1 MGVLLQ
7 FVGDWGH
14 ALAAVLFAALGIFV
28 LRLRDGAAEPRLLA
42 LALLLTSCWSLYV
55 SFGGVSTP
63 LSGFGENIRNAAWLL
78 LLFVMVRRAV
88 MTQAGSMVAIG
99 SVYAAVAGLIL
110 LQSFTD
116 LIWRQ
121 LPVESELHR
130 TLVDVS
136 LILHMLTAIGGLMLL
151 HHLHSH
157 LPPSGRGRVM
167 LLLGAL
173 AAMWTYDF
181 ALYVTGYFAIERANE
196 LYALRGPVMA
206 LLAPVIALG
215 LRKDMAG
222 RLQLSRTLTF
232 QSLSLVALALYV
244 VVLTAAAVL
253 IELVAGPYA
262 RVIEIGCV
270 FFMAVSALVL
280 LPSPRLRALW
290 KVQVA
295 KHFFQHRY
303 DYRIEWMR
311 FGDTI
316 GRAGGQAGDD
326 AMPLGERVAKAVADI
341 TDSPAAILMLR
352 AEDGALAFETH
363 WNWQG
368 GLPGAAVVSAPLAAL
383 IEQSGWIIDIDR
395 PPAGVEDVSAPLW
408 MQEVGQA
415 WALVPLIH
423 FGRLIGAIL
432 LARPPLDRRLDWEDF
447 DMLRAAGRQAAS
459 YLSEA
464 QGQQAL
470 DDAQRFEEFN
480 RRFAFI
486 IHDVKNLVS
495 QLSLLSRN
503 AERHADNPDFR
514 ADMVLT
520 LKESVGKMNDMLA
533 RLSQHNKGR
542 AEEPRPMALRE
553 VADQVARARSR
564 QHAVLVE
571 GDAPPVLADPARVE
585 QILIHLLQNA
595 IDASA
600 PGSPVELRLSVD
612 EDGALLEVVDHGR
625 GMTAEFIRRDLFK
638 PFSSSKAGGFG
649 IGAFEARALA
659 MAMGGRIDVESKPG
673 AGSRFMLRLP
683 LAPGEL
689 PSSGTLLGGKAA

>member
-1 MGVLLQ
+1 MSMLLQ
-7 FVGDWGH
+7 FIGDWGH
-14 ALAAVLFAALGIFV
+14 ALAAVLFAALGIFI
-28 LRLRDGAAEPRLLA
+28 LRRRDEAAEQRLLA
-42 LALLLTSCWSLYV
+42 AALLLTSCWSLYV
-55 SFGGVSTP
+55 SFGGVDKP
-63 LSGFGENIRNAAWLL
+63 LTGIGENIRNAAWLL
-78 LLFVMVRRAV
+78 LLFAMLRRGGVARG
-88 MTQAGSMVAIG
+88 GSLIAIG

-110 LQSFTD
+110 LQTFTD

-121 LPVESELHR
+121 LPSGSELHR
-130 TLVDVS
+130 ALIHVS
-136 LILHMLTAIGGLMLL
+136 LVLHMMTAIGSLMLV
-151 HHLHSH
+151 HHLYISW
-157 LPPSGRGRVM
+157 PTRERGRVA

-173 AAMWTYDF
+173 AAMWTYDLNLYAIGTF
-181 ALYVTGYFAIERANE
+181 AMHRANE
-196 LYALRGPVMA
+196 LYALRGPMMA
-206 LLAPVIALG
+206 LLAPVIAIG
-215 LRKDMAG
+215 MRNDMAG
-222 RLQLSRTLTF
+222 RLQLSRALTL
-232 QSLSLVALALYV
+232 QSLSLAAVALYV
-244 VVLTAAAVL
+244 VVLAAAAVL
-253 IELVAGPYA
+253 VELVAGPYA
-262 RVIEIGCV
+262 RVVEIGCV

-280 LPSPRLRALW
+280 LPSRRMRAFW

-303 DYRIEWMR
+303 DYRTEWMR

-316 GRAGGQAGDD
+316 GRAGDNGL
-326 AMPLGERVAKAVADI
+326 PLGERVAKAVADI
-341 TDSPAAILMLR
+341 TDSPAALLMLR
-352 AEDGALAFETH
+352 AEDGALSFETH
-363 WNWQG
+363 WNWAG
-368 GLPGAAVVSAPLAAL
+368 DLPDGAVVPAPLAAL

-395 PPAGVEDVSAPLW
+395 PPTGAGEVSAPGW
-408 MQEVGQA
+408 MSLDRRA

-432 LARPPLDRRLDWEDF
+432 LARPPIDRRLDWEDF

-495 QLSLLSRN
+495 QLSLLARN

-542 AEEPRPMALRE
+542 AEEPRPLALRD
-553 VADQVARARSR
+553 VLQQVARTRAR
-564 QHAVLVE
+564 QHEIRLT
-571 GDAPPVLADPARVE
+571 GDAPLVLADPARVE
-585 QILIHLLQNA
+585 QIVIHLLQNA

-600 PGSPVELRLSVD
+600 SDSPVELGLSA
-612 EDGALLEVVDHGR
+612 DGHGVLLEVIDHGR
-625 GMTAEFIRRDLFK
+625 GMTAEFIRRELFK

-659 MAMGGRIDVESKPG
+659 QAMGGRIDVESKPG
-673 AGSRFMLRLP
+673 AGSRFTLRLP
-683 LAPGEL
+683 LAPGDFK
-689 PSSGTLLGGKAA
+689 GKAA

>member
-1 MGVLLQ
+1 MNAALQ

-14 ALAAVLFAALGIFV
+14 ALAAILFAALGIFI
-28 LRLRDGAAEPRLLA
+28 LRRRDEAPEQRLLA
-42 LALLLTSCWSLYV
+42 AALLLTSCWSLYV
-55 SFGGVSTP
+55 SFGGVGQSLT
-63 LSGFGENIRNAAWLL
+63 GIGENIRNAAWLL
-78 LLFVMVRRAV
+78 LLFVMLRRGPGAR
-88 MTQAGSMVAIG
+88 AGSMVAIG

-110 LQSFTD
+110 LQTFTD

-121 LPVESELHR
+121 LPVMSEMHR
-130 TLVDVS
+130 SLVHVS
-136 LILHMLTAIGGLMLL
+136 LILHMMTAIGGLMLV
-151 HHLHSH
+151 HHLYIGW
-157 LPPSGRGRVM
+157 PARERGKVA

-173 AAMWTYDF
+173 AAMWTYDLN
-181 ALYVTGYFAIERANE
+181 LYAIGYFALDRAHI
-196 LYALRGPVMA
+196 LYALRGPMIA
-206 LLAPVIALG
+206 LLAPVIGAG
-215 LRKDMAG
+215 MRNDMAG
-222 RLQLSRTLTF
+222 RLQLSRALTF
-232 QSLSLVALALYV
+232 QSLSLAAAALYV
-244 VVLTAAAVL
+244 VVLAAGSVL
-253 IELVAGPYA
+253 LELVAGPYA
-262 RVIEIGCV
+262 RLIEIGCV

-280 LPSPRLRALW
+280 LPSPRLRAFW

-303 DYRIEWMR
+303 DYRTEWMR

-316 GRAGGQAGDD
+316 GQAWGNRGDN
-326 AMPLGERVAKAVADI
+326 ALPLGERVAKAVADI
-341 TDSPAAILMLR
+341 TDSPAAILLLR
-352 AEDGALAFETH
+352 TEDGALAFETH
-363 WNWQG
+363 WNWSG
-368 GLPGAAVVSAPLAAL
+368 ELPVGAVIPAPLAAL

-395 PPAGVEDVSAPLW
+395 PPSGAGEITAPGW
-408 MQEVGQA
+408 MSVDRRA
-415 WALVPLIH
+415 WSLVPLIH
-423 FGRLIGAIL
+423 FGRLIGTIL
-432 LARPPLDRRLDWEDF
+432 LARPPIDRRLDWEDF

-495 QLSLLSRN
+495 QLSLLARN

-542 AEEPRPMALRE
+542 AEEPRPMALRD
-553 VADQVARARSR
+553 VAEQVVRTRAR
-564 QHAVLVE
+564 QHAIRLT
-571 GDAPPVLADPARVE
+571 GDAPPALADPARVE
-585 QILIHLLQNA
+585 QIMIHLLQNA

-600 PGSPVELRLSVD
+600 PDSPVDIRLSAD
-612 EDGALLEVVDHGR
+612 EGCALLEVIDQGR

-638 PFSSSKAGGFG
+638 PFSSSKTGGFG

-659 MAMGGRIDVESKPG
+659 QAMDGRIEVESKPG
-673 AGSRFMLRLP
+673 VGSRFTLRLP
-683 LAPGEL
+683 LAQGNLSE
-689 PSSGTLLGGKAA
+689 GKAA

>member
-1 MGVLLQ
+1 MSALLQ

-28 LRLRDGAAEPRLLA
+28 LRRREEAAERRLLA
-42 LALLLTSCWSLYV
+42 AALLLTSCWSLYV
-55 SFGGVSTP
+55 SFGGVDKP
-63 LSGFGENIRNAAWLL
+63 LTGIGENIRNAAWLL
-78 LLFVMVRRAV
+78 LLFAMLRRTGAARGESLVAV
-88 MTQAGSMVAIG
+88 G
-99 SVYAAVAGLIL
+99 SVYAAVAGIIL
-110 LQSFTD
+110 LQTFTD

-121 LPVESELHR
+121 LSPLSDMHR
-130 TLVDVS
+130 ALVHVS
-136 LILHMLTAIGGLMLL
+136 LVLHMMTAIGSVMLV
-151 HHLHSH
+151 HHLYISW
-157 LPPSGRGRVM
+157 PSPQRGRVA

-181 ALYVTGYFAIERANE
+181 TLYAIASVTMDRAHE
-196 LYALRGPVMA
+196 LYALRGPMMA
-206 LLAPVIALG
+206 LLAPVIAAG
-215 LRKDMAG
+215 MRNDVAG
-222 RLQLSRTLTF
+222 RVQLSRALTLR
-232 QSLSLVALALYV
+232 SLSLAAVALYV
-244 VVLTAAAVL
+244 VALAAAAVVV
-253 IELVAGPYA
+253 ELVAGPYA
-262 RVIEIGCV
+262 RVVEIGGV

-280 LPSPRLRALW
+280 LPSRRMRAFW

-303 DYRIEWMR
+303 DYRTEWMR

-316 GRAGGQAGDD
+316 GRPGDN
-326 AMPLGERVAKAVADI
+326 ALPLGERVAKAVADI
-341 TDSPAAILMLR
+341 TESPAAVLMLR
-352 AEDGALAFETH
+352 AEDGALAFEAR
-363 WNWQG
+363 WNW
-368 GLPGAAVVSAPLAAL
+368 PGDMLDGAVVPAPLAAL

-395 PPAGVEDVSAPLW
+395 PPGGAGEVSAPGW
-408 MQEVGQA
+408 MTVDRRA

-432 LARPPLDRRLDWEDF
+432 LARPPIDRRLDWEDF

-470 DDAQRFEEFN
+470 DDAQRFDEFN

-495 QLSLLSRN
+495 QLSLLARN

-542 AEEPRPMALRE
+542 AEEPRPMSLRDVVE
-553 VADQVARARSR
+553 QVARSRSR
-564 QHAVLVE
+564 QHAILVA
-571 GDAPPVLADPARVE
+571 GDPPPVLADPARVE
-585 QILIHLLQNA
+585 QIVIHLLQNA

-600 PGSPVELRLSVD
+600 PDRSVELCLSAD
-612 EDGALLEVVDHGR
+612 DGCALLDVIDQGR
-625 GMTAEFIRRDLFK
+625 GMTAEFIRRELFK

-659 MAMGGRIDVESKPG
+659 QAMGGRIDVESKPG
-673 AGSRFMLRLP
+673 VGSRFTLRLP
-683 LAPGEL
+683 LASGEEF
-689 PSSGTLLGGKAA
+689 GGKAA

>member
-1 MGVLLQ
+1 MSVLLQ

-14 ALAAVLFAALGIFV
+14 ALAAILFAALGIFI
-28 LRLRDGAAEPRLLA
+28 LRRRDEAPDQRLLA
-42 LALLLTSCWSLYV
+42 AALLLTSCWSLYV
-55 SFGGVSTP
+55 SFGGVERP
-63 LSGFGENIRNAAWLL
+63 LTGIGENIRNAAWLL
-78 LLFVMVRRAV
+78 LLFVMLRRGPAAR
-88 MTQAGSMVAIG
+88 AGSLVAIG
-99 SVYAAVAGLIL
+99 AVYAAVAGLVM
-110 LQSFTD
+110 LQTFTD

-121 LPVESELHR
+121 LPIMSELHR
-130 TLVDVS
+130 ALVHVS
-136 LILHMLTAIGGLMLL
+136 LILHMMTAIGSLMLV
-151 HHLHSH
+151 HHLYISW
-157 LPPSGRGRVM
+157 PTRERGRVA

-173 AAMWTYDF
+173 AAMWTYDLN
-181 ALYVTGYFAIERANE
+181 LYAIGYFAMERANI
-196 LYALRGPVMA
+196 LYALRGPMMA
-206 LLAPVIALG
+206 LLAPVIAAG
-215 LRKDMAG
+215 IRNDMVG
-222 RLQLSRTLTF
+222 RLQLSRSLTL
-232 QSLSLVALALYV
+232 QSLSLAAAALYV
-244 VVLTAAAVL
+244 VVLAAAAVL
-253 IELVAGPYA
+253 LELVAGPYA
-262 RVIEIGCV
+262 RLIEIGCV
-270 FFMAVSALVL
+270 FFMAVGALVL
-280 LPSPRLRALW
+280 LPSRRLRAFW

-303 DYRIEWMR
+303 DYRTEWMR

-316 GRAGGQAGDD
+316 GRPGDN
-326 AMPLGERVAKAVADI
+326 ALPLGERVAKAVADI

-363 WNWQG
+363 WNWSGEQPTG
-368 GLPGAAVVSAPLAAL
+368 AVVPAPLATL

-395 PPAGVEDVSAPLW
+395 PPSGAGEITAPGW
-408 MQEVGQA
+408 MSVDRRA
-415 WALVPLIH
+415 WSLVPLIH

-432 LARPPLDRRLDWEDF
+432 LARPPIDRRLDWEDF

-495 QLSLLSRN
+495 QLSLLARN

-542 AEEPRPMALRE
+542 AEEPRPMALRD
-553 VADQVARARSR
+553 VAEQVVRARSR
-564 QHAVLVE
+564 QHEIRLS
-571 GDAPPVLADPARVE
+571 GDAPLALADPARVE

-600 PGSPVELRLSVD
+600 PDSPVELRLSAD
-612 EDGALLEVVDHGR
+612 EGCALLEVIDRGR

-638 PFSSSKAGGFG
+638 PFSSSKTGGFG

-659 MAMGGRIDVESKPG
+659 QAMGGRIEVESKPG
-673 AGSRFMLRLP
+673 AGSRFTLHLP
-683 LAPGEL
+683 LAQEDL
-689 PSSGTLLGGKAA
+689 SRGKAA

>member
-1 MGVLLQ
+1 VSVLLQ

-14 ALAAVLFAALGIFV
+14 ALAAILFAALGIFI
-28 LRLRDGAAEPRLLA
+28 LRRRDEAPEQRLLA
-42 LALLLTSCWSLYV
+42 AALLLTSCWSLYV
-55 SFGGVSTP
+55 SFGGVERP
-63 LSGFGENIRNAAWLL
+63 LTGIGENIRNAAWLL
-78 LLFVMVRRAV
+78 LLFVMLRRGPAAR
-88 MTQAGSMVAIG
+88 AGSLVAIG
-99 SVYAAVAGLIL
+99 AVYSAVAGLVM
-110 LQSFTD
+110 LQTFTD

-121 LPVESELHR
+121 LPVMSELHR
-130 TLVDVS
+130 ALVHVS
-136 LILHMLTAIGGLMLL
+136 LILHMMTAIGSLMLV
-151 HHLHSH
+151 HHLYISW
-157 LPPSGRGRVM
+157 PTRERGRVA

-173 AAMWTYDF
+173 AAMWTYDLN
-181 ALYVTGYFAIERANE
+181 LYAIGYFAMERAHI
-196 LYALRGPVMA
+196 LYALRGPMMA
-206 LLAPVIALG
+206 LLAPVIAAG
-215 LRKDMAG
+215 IRNDMAG
-222 RLQLSRTLTF
+222 RLQLSRALTL
-232 QSLSLVALALYV
+232 QSLSLAAAALYV
-244 VVLTAAAVL
+244 VVLAAAAVL
-253 IELVAGPYA
+253 LELVAGPYA
-262 RVIEIGCV
+262 RLIEIGCV

-280 LPSPRLRALW
+280 LPSRRLRAFW

-303 DYRIEWMR
+303 DYRTEWMR

-316 GRAGGQAGDD
+316 GQPGDN
-326 AMPLGERVAKAVADI
+326 ALPLGERVAKAVADI

-363 WNWQG
+363 WNWSG
-368 GLPGAAVVSAPLAAL
+368 ELPTGAVVPAPLAAL

-395 PPAGVEDVSAPLW
+395 PPSGAGEITAPGW
-408 MQEVGQA
+408 MSVDRRA
-415 WALVPLIH
+415 WSLVPLIH

-432 LARPPLDRRLDWEDF
+432 LARPPIDRRLDWEDF

-495 QLSLLSRN
+495 QLSLLARN

-542 AEEPRPMALRE
+542 AEEPRPMALRD
-553 VADQVARARSR
+553 VAEQVVRARAR
-564 QHAVLVE
+564 QHEIRLS
-571 GDAPPVLADPARVE
+571 GDAPLARADPARVE

-595 IDASA
+595 IDASV
-600 PGSPVELRLSVD
+600 PDSPVELRLSAD
-612 EDGALLEVVDHGR
+612 EGCALLEVIDRGR

-638 PFSSSKAGGFG
+638 PFSSSKTGGFG
-649 IGAFEARALA
+649 IGAFEARSLA
-659 MAMGGRIDVESKPG
+659 QAMGGRIEVESKPG
-673 AGSRFMLRLP
+673 AGSRFTLHLP
-683 LAPGEL
+683 LAQEDL
-689 PSSGTLLGGKAA
+689 SRGKAA

>member
-1 MGVLLQ
+1 MSVLLQ

-14 ALAAVLFAALGIFV
+14 ALAAILFAALGIFI
-28 LRLRDGAAEPRLLA
+28 LRRRDEAPEQRLLA
-42 LALLLTSCWSLYV
+42 AALLLTSCWSLYV
-55 SFGGVSTP
+55 SFGGVERP
-63 LSGFGENIRNAAWLL
+63 LTGIGENIRNAAWLL
-78 LLFVMVRRAV
+78 LLFVMLRRGPAAR
-88 MTQAGSMVAIG
+88 AGSLVAIG
-99 SVYAAVAGLIL
+99 AVYSAVAGLVM
-110 LQSFTD
+110 LQTFTD

-121 LPVESELHR
+121 LPVMSELHR
-130 TLVDVS
+130 ALVHVS
-136 LILHMLTAIGGLMLL
+136 LILHMMTAIGSLMLV
-151 HHLHSH
+151 HHLYISW
-157 LPPSGRGRVM
+157 PTRERGRVA

-173 AAMWTYDF
+173 AAMWTYDLN
-181 ALYVTGYFAIERANE
+181 LYAIGYFAMERAHI
-196 LYALRGPVMA
+196 LYALRGPMMA
-206 LLAPVIALG
+206 LLAPVIAAG
-215 LRKDMAG
+215 IRNDMAG
-222 RLQLSRTLTF
+222 RLQLSRALTL
-232 QSLSLVALALYV
+232 QSLSLAAAALYV
-244 VVLTAAAVL
+244 VVLAAAAVL
-253 IELVAGPYA
+253 LELVAGPYA
-262 RVIEIGCV
+262 RLIEIGCV

-280 LPSPRLRALW
+280 LPSRRLRAFW

-303 DYRIEWMR
+303 DYRTEWMR

-316 GRAGGQAGDD
+316 GQPGDN
-326 AMPLGERVAKAVADI
+326 ALPLGERVAKAVADI

-363 WNWQG
+363 WNWSG
-368 GLPGAAVVSAPLAAL
+368 ELPTGAVVPAPLAAL

-395 PPAGVEDVSAPLW
+395 PPSGAGEITAPGW
-408 MQEVGQA
+408 MSVDRRA
-415 WALVPLIH
+415 WSLVPLIH

-432 LARPPLDRRLDWEDF
+432 LARPPIDRRLDWEDF

-495 QLSLLSRN
+495 QLSLLARN

-542 AEEPRPMALRE
+542 AEEPRPMALRD
-553 VADQVARARSR
+553 VAEQVVRARAR
-564 QHAVLVE
+564 QHEIRLS
-571 GDAPPVLADPARVE
+571 GDAPLARADPARVE

-595 IDASA
+595 IDASV
-600 PGSPVELRLSVD
+600 PDSPVELRLSAD
-612 EDGALLEVVDHGR
+612 EGCALLEVIDRGR

-638 PFSSSKAGGFG
+638 PFSSSKTGGFG
-649 IGAFEARALA
+649 IGAFEARSLA
-659 MAMGGRIDVESKPG
+659 QAMGGRIEVESKPG
-673 AGSRFMLRLP
+673 AGSRFTLHLP
-683 LAPGEL
+683 LAQEDL
-689 PSSGTLLGGKAA
+689 SRGKAA

>member
-1 MGVLLQ
+1 MGALLQ

-28 LRLRDGAAEPRLLA
+28 LRRRDDGAEPRLLA
-42 LALLLTSCWSLYV
+42 GALLLTSCWSLYV
-55 SFGGVSTP
+55 SFGGVDKP
-63 LSGFGENIRNAAWLL
+63 LTGIGENVRNAAWLL
-78 LLFVMVRRAV
+78 LLFVMLRRGVTVRTGA
-88 MTQAGSMVAIG
+88 MIGIG
-99 SVYAAVAGLIL
+99 SVYAAVAGLIV
-110 LQSFTD
+110 LQTFTD
-116 LIWRQ
+116 MIWRQ
-121 LPVESELHR
+121 LPAGSELHR
-130 TLVDVS
+130 ALVHVS
-136 LILHMLTAIGGLMLL
+136 LVLHMMTAIGGLMLV
-151 HHLHSH
+151 HHLYISW
-157 LPPSGRGRVM
+157 PARGRGQVA

-173 AAMWTYDF
+173 AAMWTYDLS
-181 ALYVTGYFAIERANE
+181 LYAIGYFAIDRANE
-196 LYALRGPVMA
+196 LYALRGLLMA
-206 LLAPVIALG
+206 LVAPVIAVG
-215 LRKDMAG
+215 MRRDMAG
-222 RLQLSRTLTF
+222 RLQLSRALTF
-232 QSLSLVALALYV
+232 RSLSLMAILLYVILLSAAALAV
-244 VVLTAAAVL
+244 EL
-253 IELVAGPYA
+253 IAGPYA
-262 RVIEIGCV
+262 RLVEIGGV
-270 FFMAVSALVL
+270 FFLAVSALVL
-280 LPSPRLRALW
+280 LPSPQMRALW

-303 DYRIEWMR
+303 DYRAEWMR

-316 GRAGGQAGDD
+316 GRPGDN
-326 AMPLGERVAKAVADI
+326 AAPLAERVAKAVADI

-352 AEDGALAFETH
+352 ADDGALAFETH

-368 GLPGAAVVSAPLAAL
+368 GLPNEAVVPAPLAAL
-383 IEQSGWIIDIDR
+383 IERSGWIVDIDR
-395 PPAGVEDVSAPLW
+395 PSVDGETPGW
-408 MQEVGQA
+408 MSQDRRA

-432 LARPPLDRRLDWEDF
+432 LGRPSVDRRLDWEDF
-447 DMLRAAGRQAAS
+447 DMLRTAGRQAAS

-486 IHDVKNLVS
+486 MHDVKNLVS

-542 AEEPRPMALRE
+542 AEEPRPIALRE
-553 VADQVARARSR
+553 VVDQVARTRSR
-564 QHAVLVE
+564 QHGVQVT
-571 GDAPPVLADPARVE
+571 GDAPLAMADPARVE
-585 QILIHLLQNA
+585 QILVHLLQNA

-600 PGSPVELRLSVD
+600 PDSPVELRLS
-612 EDGALLEVVDHGR
+612 GAEGSARVEVIDHGR
-625 GMTAEFIRRDLFK
+625 GMTAEYIRRELFK

-659 MAMGGRIDVESKPG
+659 QGMGGRIDVESRPG
-673 AGSRFMLRLP
+673 TGSRFTLCLP
-683 LAPGEL
+683 LASGNMRKGE
-689 PSSGTLLGGKAA
+689 AA